1 MQGSRKTWVDQNLNL
16 WCLNIPAAFW
26 YCWLVHGWSTVLE
39 MLLRRLTCKMI
50 THWPFVSWISC
61 YFLSFPYWQLNQ
73 AGTFCS
79 SHTPAML
86 PRHETETCVSAGCSL
101 ERLQTWPLFLVHSW
115 GTIVV
120 LKWMQNCKKLF
131 IFFSEAAWEGAN
143 CLFLHV
149 WHRAR
154 EGRKQVHCSS
164 CTWKHFKEI
173 RAQWDK
179 NQMKQRLCK
188 HIMTLKQAFL

>member
-86 PRHETETCVSAGCSL
+86 PRHEMDTCVSAGCSL

-115 GTIVV
+115 GSIVI
-120 LKWMQNCKKLF
+120 LKWMQNCKNFLF
-131 IFFSEAAWEGAN
+131 SF
-143 CLFLHV
+143 
-149 WHRAR
+149 
-154 EGRKQVHCSS
+154 
-164 CTWKHFKEI
+164 
-173 RAQWDK
+173 
-179 NQMKQRLCK
+179 
-188 HIMTLKQAFL
+188 LKQPGRERTVCSCMSGTGLGKGASKFTAVAAPESTSRKLGHSETKIRWNRGYVST